1 MKWGRARERGVT
13 YDVAPAWCEVG
24 QGTGEG
30 GGVTYDVA
38 PTWCEGGAVRGG
50 GEGEGFHVHV

>member
-13 YDVAPAWCEVG
+13 YDVAPTWCEVGQGTGERGVTYDVAPTWCEVG

-30 GGVTYDVA
+30 GG
-38 PTWCEGGAVRGG
+38 
-50 GEGEGFHVHV
+50 

>member
-1 MKWGRARERGVT
+1 MKWGRARGERGVT
-13 YDVAPAWCEVG
+13 YDVAPTWCEVG

-38 PTWCEGGAVRGG
+38 PTWCEVGQGTGERGG
-50 GEGEGFHVHV
+50 